1 MKQVAF
7 HHAPIGQPNLW
18 GNREDESWA
27 DWGYP
32 PIFWYDKG
40 VIKKVFCM
48 DDIKNLGIKDL
59 LLPHRDAIMRLA
71 EAYRVTN
78 IRVFGS
84 VARGEA
90 TDESDIDLLVNFPI
104 GYKLRDHI
112 HFVTDLKA
120 LLGRHVDVVIEQHLR
135 DEYRPYILMD
145 VIPL

>member
-1 MKQVAF
+1 
-7 HHAPIGQPNLW
+7 
-18 GNREDESWA
+18 
-27 DWGYP
+27 
-32 PIFWYDKG
+32 
-40 VIKKVFCM
+40 M